1 MKYLLIYLC
10 LISTATGQAQTSE
23 QKNKDAIL
31 AVMDMQV
38 KAWNNYDLEKFMTGY
53 WKSDSLKF
61 YGKGGL
67 TKGYENTLKNYQK
80 GYPSKDHTGIL
91 RFKIN
96 DISKINK
103 GAYYVMG
110 EYFLTRKVGDANGI
124 FMVLFKK
131 IKGEWKIIADTSCD

>member
-10 LISTATGQAQTSE
+10 LICTTIGQSQSKE
-23 QKNKDAIL
+23 QKDKDAIL
-31 AVMDMQV
+31 AVMDMQE
-38 KAWNNYDLEKFMTGY
+38 KAWNNSDLEKFMTGY

-61 YGKGGL
+61 YGRSGV
-67 TKGYENTLKNYQK
+67 TKGYKNTLKNYQK
-80 GYPSKDHTGIL
+80 GYPSKDYTGIL

-110 EYFLTRKVGDANGI
+110 AYFLTRKVGDANGI

-131 IKGEWKIIADTSCD
+131 IKGEWEIIADTSCD